1 MAIQSNASTE
11 EVVGSIKVYSGLT
24 NVNVIAVNPTMEELH
39 ALDIKVK
46 SEQNYQVTIG
56 EDDYFKLVFWTRNSD
71 GNFKLEILMQDK
83 PRLSQT
89 GKNQWINNIGQSTW
103 SEEAPTYDWWKTEG
117 QRRAYS
123 GEETLINFTKAWAN
137 VASGDEVSFDTITD
151 IANGNVGE
159 IQALMDALTT
169 NEVRVLIGVKDD
181 KYQQVYTKYFGR
193 VKPQRDDLF
202 VKALN
207 DDYGS
212 FNADFNA
219 DLKWGTHVATVDL
232 IEPDAPTEDEDWIAE
247 SATPK
252 PAMSINGQ
260 NEDDD
265 LPF

>member
-11 EVVGSIKVYSGLT
+11 EVVGGIKVYSALT

-46 SEQNYQVTIG
+46 SDHNYLVAIG
-56 EDDYFKLVFWTRNSD
+56 EDDYFRLVFWTRNSD

-83 PRLSQT
+83 PRLSKT

-117 QRRAYS
+117 QRKAYS

-137 VASGDEVSFDTITD
+137 VASGDTVSFDTINNIVKGDVT
-151 IANGNVGE
+151 E
-159 IQALMDALTT
+159 IKALVKALST
-169 NEVRVLIGVKDD
+169 NQVRVLVGVKDD
-181 KYQQVYTKYFGR
+181 RYQQVYTKYFGR
-193 VKPQRDDLF
+193 IKPQRDDF
-202 VKALN
+202 FIKALN

-212 FNADFNA
+212 FNADFNVSLVWGEHKPTI
-219 DLKWGTHVATVDL
+219 DLLT
-232 IEPDAPTEDEDWIAE
+232 PDVNGELKEDEDWVEADA
-247 SATPK
+247 SDK
-252 PAMSINGQ
+252 KS
-260 NEDDD
+260 EDS